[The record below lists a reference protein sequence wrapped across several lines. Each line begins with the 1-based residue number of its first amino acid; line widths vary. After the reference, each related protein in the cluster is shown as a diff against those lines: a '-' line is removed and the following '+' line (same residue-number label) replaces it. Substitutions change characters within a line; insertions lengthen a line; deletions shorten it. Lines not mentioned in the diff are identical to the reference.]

1 MCYLQGRAGCPI
13 PIPYGSRV
21 GYNPPSVTCLFSAIY
36 RICNSVYNDCRG
48 PPCSTN
54 YLFVVIPFI
63 SQGPFLN
70 TWWDSFWMML
80 NPKPWNMVNLGHLAL
95 IHTYAKSEA
104 DTGTVNYQFQ
114 TTAWFHVQT
123 NMAGKY
129 NKNGGFSILLC
140 SFFSGRFIYVSL
152 RTGSKKKNVN
162 PWQVE
167 KSVQVYTL
175 PETKMFAPKN
185 GWLEDEF
192 PCGMA
197 HFQGSFAVSFR
208 ECKFWGVPNEC
219 FGRFVTG
226 KTRPSDSEAEKSF
239 LSKEQKTTRNLQTRR
254 RFQW

>member
-1 MCYLQGRAGCPI
+1 MSVKVKVNTWLLRASDVLPARSGRMPI

-152 RTGSKKKNVN
+152 RTGSKKKERESMAGWKKCASIYP
-162 PWQVE
+162 PW
-167 KSVQVYTL
+167 
-175 PETKMFAPKN
+175 N
-185 GWLEDEF
+185 
-192 PCGMA
+192 
-197 HFQGSFAVSFR
+197 
-208 ECKFWGVPNEC
+208 
-219 FGRFVTG
+219 
-226 KTRPSDSEAEKSF
+226 
-239 LSKEQKTTRNLQTRR
+239 
-254 RFQW
+254 